1 MKDKSFDILSLWAT
15 PIYIGNIPVKDSYLK
30 FIETIDFERT
40 TNQRFDISKDKRIL
54 NKMPDL
60 KKNIE
65 LNIET
70 FVRSYLKINK
80 KINFYLTDSWVN
92 KFEKGEGST
101 THSHVNSMI
110 SGVYYFKRVPNM
122 GGIQFQKGYQINHNI
137 FYPDIWMEYD
147 EANETQGQAF
157 NITPEE
163 GGIILFPSKVEHTVI
178 DNLSDTTRYSLA
190 FNTHVKGKFIVR
202 DVSGKPNYELVIK

>member
-1 MKDKSFDILSLWAT
+1 MKQNNYNILNLWPT
-15 PIYIGNIPVKDSYLK
+15 PIYIGEIPVKKFYLD
-30 FIETIDFERT
+30 FIHKIKFERA
-40 TNQRFDISKDKRIL
+40 TNQRFDISKDKAIL
-54 NKMPDL
+54 NQMPDL
-60 KKNIE
+60 KLKIQNHINI
-65 LNIET
+65 
-70 FVRSYLKINK
+70 FVRNHLKINNR
-80 KINFYLTDSWVN
+80 INFYLTDSWVN
-92 KFEKGEGST
+92 RFEKGEGST

-110 SGVYYFKRVPNM
+110 SGVYYFKRAPNM

-190 FNTHVKGKFIVR
+190 FNTHVKGKFIVK
-202 DVSGKPNYELVIK
+202 DISGKPNYELIIK

>member
-1 MKDKSFDILSLWAT
+1 MKQNNYNILNLWPT
-15 PIYIGNIPVKDSYLK
+15 PIYIGEIPVKKSYLD
-30 FIETIDFERT
+30 FIHKIKFERA
-40 TNQRFDISKDKRIL
+40 TNQRFDISKDKAIL
-54 NKMPDL
+54 NQMPDL
-60 KKNIE
+60 KSKIQNHINI
-65 LNIET
+65 
-70 FVRSYLKINK
+70 FVRDHLKINN

-92 KFEKGEGST
+92 RFEKGEGST

-110 SGVYYFKRVPNM
+110 SGVYYFKRAPNM

-190 FNTHVKGKFIVR
+190 FNTHVKGKFIVK
-202 DVSGKPNYELVIK
+202 DISGKPNYELIIK

>member
-1 MKDKSFDILSLWAT
+1 MKQNNYNILNLWPT
-15 PIYIGNIPVKDSYLK
+15 PIYIGEIPVKKSYLD
-30 FIETIDFERT
+30 FIHKIKFERA
-40 TNQRFDISKDKRIL
+40 TNQRFDISKDKAIL
-54 NKMPDL
+54 NQMPDL
-60 KKNIE
+60 KLKIQNHINI
-65 LNIET
+65 
-70 FVRSYLKINK
+70 FVRNHLKINNR
-80 KINFYLTDSWVN
+80 INFYLTDSWVN
-92 KFEKGEGST
+92 RFEKGEGST

-110 SGVYYFKRVPNM
+110 SGVYYFKRAPNM

-190 FNTHVKGKFIVR
+190 FNTHVKGKFIVK
-202 DVSGKPNYELVIK
+202 DISGKPNYELIIK

>member
-1 MKDKSFDILSLWAT
+1 MKQNNYNILNLWPT
-15 PIYIGNIPVKDSYLK
+15 PIYISEIPVKKSYLD
-30 FIETIDFERT
+30 FIHKIKFERA
-40 TNQRFDISKDKRIL
+40 TNKRFDISENKRIL
-54 NKMPDL
+54 DQMPDL
-60 KKNIE
+60 KSKIQNHINI
-65 LNIET
+65 
-70 FVRSYLKINK
+70 FVKDHLKINN